1 MFVLQRLVLQH
12 PAVVRVRGLHRRG
25 REGVV
30 AAAHDEIV
38 QQAVRKRLAQE
49 YVVALGNVRLSDG
62 AVRPSRLRGQVGAW
76 GNVTHAPAPQRRE
89 QSGVKRVALF
99 AEMRHPEAT
108 RCTRGS
114 YATRGVC
121 HPSPPRSSGTE
132 WGGGRR
138 GRARAGRACPAA
150 GPGAQPVA
158 HLRQGHRSRHDVV
171 VIVQAQRD
179 RVDGVV
185 EELSRRV
192 RLHHLPERRDQRI
205 ALVRVHR
212 ARRATPAL
220 RLQLTVSLPSAVDRK
235 RNVEAAGRPRHLG
248 VPARSRGF
256 VDGRGSTRAW
266 GSDART
272 NPHDV

>member
-1 MFVLQRLVLQH
+1 M
-12 PAVVRVRGLHRRG
+12 
-25 REGVV
+25 RECH
-30 AAAHDEIV
+30 A
-38 QQAVRKRLAQE
+38 RP
-49 YVVALGNVRLSDG
+49 G
-62 AVRPSRLRGQVGAW
+62 APRAE
-76 GNVTHAPAPQRRE
+76 RRE
-89 QSGVKRVALF
+89 ARRTF
-99 AEMRHPEAT
+99 AEMRHLRRRVVRAAVTPPEAFVIH
-108 RCTRGS
+108 RRRE
-114 YATRGVC
+114 ARV
-121 HPSPPRSSGTE
+121 RSGE
-132 WGGGRR
+132 GGRR